1 MGDRHFNNVTILKL
15 IKKKKKKKEKKRK
28 PVLDVLGK

>member
-15 IKKKKKKKEKKRK
+15 KKKKRKKKEKRK
-28 PVLDVLGK
+28 PALDVLGK

>member
-15 IKKKKKKKEKKRK
+15 KKKKRKEKRK
-28 PVLDVLGK
+28 PALDVLGK

>member
-15 IKKKKKKKEKKRK
+15 KKKKRKKEKKK
-28 PVLDVLGK
+28 ENLL